1 MKLYLLLLNILFA
14 STSFAFESYHKYNN
28 KYIVTTDCNTMYVCN
43 SLGDMTIAI
52 PCPPRDSDGW
62 MLPCE
67 ITVTTFYN
75 CVQQNGNT
83 FHSIK
88 SFYSPYIFYE
98 DSKNPFTECKN
109 SPNYHT
115 ANIKI
120 SDCRTSYKKK
130 KILIWVTKSSP
141 ITLKVDLSIIS
152 LQMVFMIEFLLVLV
166 GANTIT
172 LVVDAVLLTD

>member
-130 KILIWVTKSSP
+130 KILI
-141 ITLKVDLSIIS
+141 
-152 LQMVFMIEFLLVLV
+152 
-166 GANTIT
+166 
-172 LVVDAVLLTD
+172 